1 MDTVRD
7 KGGVVCAAVD
17 PNLVDSDACAFA
29 TWAMPVVEAKAHLSG
44 NNVYM
49 GPGVQVD
56 YSSGLRTLTLQGGED
71 AEEGVPLD
79 LTSEVRNGCLCRCQ
93 VGFFTSRSEGEG

>member
-1 MDTVRD
+1 M
-7 KGGVVCAAVD
+7 CASVD

-29 TWAMPVVEAKAHLSG
+29 QWAVPVVDAKAYLSG

-49 GPGVQVD
+49 GPGVKVD
-56 YSSGLRTLTLQGGED
+56 YSSGLRTLSLQGGDD

-79 LTSEVRNGCLCRCQ
+79 LTAEVKSFFCVGHKYAMLFSE
-93 VGFFTSRSEGEG
+93 